1 MSVRAFS
8 RAVAIGAVLSMLAS
22 GIALADEVVADGD
35 LIVGGEAHLGEVAA
49 GAVIPLDVELRLEC
63 GGTKHVNSN
72 QSVILSFSAIAEGG
86 DVTGTDSVIPP
97 PGNGWPADG
106 SDCGTAPTPIPADP
120 IEVTITAP
128 TSTGPYAYTLMWTRK
143 LSPSAVGDSGTFTTG
158 TSVTVTLEVVGNVA
172 PKVTVPGDM
181 TVEGNTTGGATVSFT
196 ASATD
201 PEDNPDPAASCTP
214 ASGSRFALGTTTV
227 TCEVTDSGDKKG
239 SASFSVLVLDTTPP
253 SLDVSADVSVETT
266 DPSGAVVTYPA
277 ASAADV
283 VDDSVAAACLPATG
297 SHFAV
302 GDTTVTCSATDDS
315 GNTAHASFTVHV
327 ALKPI
332 HTWAAVWDEP
342 IGDVE
347 RLSTGGGRTIPIK
360 VRVFRDGIEVT
371 SGSPVLAVTSCAGG
385 PAISSASLE
394 WGSGNNRWSGHLD
407 TSGFAGGCYRVAVM
421 VGDDAAGSFTL
432 DITGSLAAAGKAAN
446 PRR

>member
-22 GIALADEVVADGD
+22 GIAFADEVVADGD
-35 LIVGGEAHLGEVAA
+35 LIVAGEADLGEVAA
-49 GAVIPLDVELRLEC
+49 GAVIPLHVELRLEC
-63 GGTKHVNSN
+63 RGTKHVNSN
-72 QSVILSFSAIAEGG
+72 QSVILTFSAIAQGG

-97 PGNGWPADG
+97 PDDGWPADG
-106 SDCGTAPTPIPADP
+106 SDCGTAPDPIPADP

-128 TSTGPYAYTLMWTRK
+128 TSPGTYAYTLMWTRK
-143 LSPSAVGDSGTFTTG
+143 LSPSAAGDSGTFTKG

-172 PKVTVPGDM
+172 PTVTVPADM
-181 TVEGNTTGGATVSFT
+181 TVEGNTTGGATVSFA

-201 PEDNPDPAASCTP
+201 PEDNPDPAVSCSP
-214 ASGSRFALGTTTV
+214 ASGFFALGTTTV
-227 TCEVTDSGDKKG
+227 TCEATDTGGRTG
-239 SASFSVLVLDTTPP
+239 SASFSVLVLDTTAP
-253 SLDVSADVSVETT
+253 SLDVSDDVSVDTT
-266 DPSGAVVTYPA
+266 DPSGAVVSYPA

-283 VDDSVAAACLPATG
+283 VDDSVAAACLPARG
-297 SHFAV
+297 SLFAL

-327 ALKPI
+327 ALAPT

-342 IGDVE
+342 IGDGE

-360 VRVFRDGIEVT
+360 VRVFRDGTEVT
-371 SGSPVLAVTSCAGG
+371 SGSPVLGVTACPGG
-385 PAISSASLE
+385 PVVAAASLE

-407 TSGFAGGCYRVAVM
+407 TSGLAGGCYRVAVM

-432 DITGSLAAAGKAAN
+432 DITGSTAAARKGAK